1 MNAHKQLAKTFNFFI
16 FILLIIG
23 IILGNVFSS
32 YFFFSFLFILLGAL
46 AYFLIKKNKVLF
58 SEISI
63 SCLAVCLGAL
73 LFLSFNYNQINNF
86 LHTRQKATIKVLS
99 LPQEKSKRN
108 IFLAEII
115 KIGGYRKPFK
125 VKVFDYSKKMD
136 YLNKY
141 QLQAKLTKRI
151 YHNKNFYYLWVKKNT
166 KIKKLPLSLWERAIK
181 WANNYCLAVF
191 ENNCTQSTKN
201 FLAAIFLGR
210 KELIGK
216 EKEFM
221 QNAGLSHLL
230 AISGLHVGLIS
241 LILFYF
247 LRFFQ
252 ISFRTILFILSIF
265 LIFYVVATGF
275 RPSTQRAVL
284 MYLVFALGFLM
295 KRKIEVLNSLGLAGV
310 ILLLFSPNIIYD
322 IGFQLSFL
330 AVFGIVLGFK
340 IFPYKQQSNLLI
352 NYIKQIFLC
361 SVFVTLFTLP
371 VVSFYF
377 GKIYVMSIF
386 YNIALIPIFTFILL
400 MNLLLLLVSPFA
412 FFTKSL
418 GVVLSWLVYIFQSL
432 AKIFGSFSYS
442 YLSYSFSFPGIFI
455 YYLFLSAA
463 IVLFLNRKS
472 DFLRKQKLNEIQTL

>member
-1 MNAHKQLAKTFNFFI
+1 MNNHKQLAVIFNFFI
-16 FILLIIG
+16 FIFL
-23 IILGNVFSS
+23 ILGVIAASIFSS
-32 YFFFSFLFILLGAL
+32 YFFFAFLFILFSFL
-46 AYFLIKKNKVLF
+46 AYFLIQKGKVLLSDITLSF
-58 SEISI
+58 LLI
-63 SCLAVCLGAL
+63 CLGAL
-73 LFLSFNYNQINNF
+73 LFLSFNHKQRNNF
-86 LHTRQKATIKVLS
+86 LHTRQNVTVKVIS

-115 KIGGYRKPFK
+115 KIGGYRQSFK
-125 VKVFDYSKKMD
+125 VKAFDYSKKMD

-151 YHNKNFYYLWVKKNT
+151 YHNKDFYYLWVKKNT
-166 KIKKLPLSLWERAIK
+166 KIKKMPLSLWERAIK
-181 WANNYCLAVF
+181 WANNYCLSVF
-191 ENNCTQSTKN
+191 ENNCSKDTKN

-210 KELIGK
+210 KELIGE
-216 EKEFM
+216 EKEFI

-265 LIFYVVATGF
+265 LVFYVAATGF

-284 MYLVFALGFLM
+284 MYLVFALGFFM
-295 KRKIEVLNSLGLAGV
+295 KRKVEVLNSLGLAGV
-310 ILLLFSPNIIYD
+310 ILVLFSPTIIYD

-340 IFPYKQQSNLLI
+340 IFPYKQQDNLLI

-386 YNIALIPIFTFILL
+386 YNVILIPVFTFILL
-400 MNLLLLLVSPFA
+400 MNLLLLVVSPFA
-412 FFTKSL
+412 FIAQSL
-418 GVVLSWLVYIFQSL
+418 GAVLSWLVYAFQSL

-442 YLSYSFSFPGIFI
+442 YLSYSFSPKTILF
-455 YYLFLSAA
+455 YYFLLFAS
-463 IVLFLNRKS
+463 ITLFQQNS
-472 DFLRKQKLNEIQTL
+472 DAFANSFSSKK